1 MVPPALWTPLPASEP
16 AKLLAAAKA
25 CRVQRLRLSLSLCLT
40 PDPVTHPL
48 VRVTLECAHPQ
59 TLSLFPPRISGRGF
73 PERQNRSLTTPAVCS
88 GAQSSDGWGV
98 GPLLR
103 PLRHL

>member
-48 VRVTLECAHPQ
+48 VRVTLECARRQ
-59 TLSLFPPRISGRGF
+59 TLSLFPAADFQSGRMG
-73 PERQNRSLTTPAVCS
+73 R
-88 GAQSSDGWGV
+88 
-98 GPLLR
+98 
-103 PLRHL
+103 

>member
-48 VRVTLECAHPQ
+48 VRVTLECARRQNPPA
-59 TLSLFPPRISGRGF
+59 LSPPRISRAA
-73 PERQNRSLTTPAVCS
+73 ESV
-88 GAQSSDGWGV
+88 
-98 GPLLR
+98 
-103 PLRHL
+103 

>member
-48 VRVTLECAHPQ
+48 VRVTLECAPP
-59 TLSLFPPRISGRGF
+59 LSLPRVSGISRGQCGGIRVGR
-73 PERQNRSLTTPAVCS
+73 
-88 GAQSSDGWGV
+88 
-98 GPLLR
+98 
-103 PLRHL
+103 